1 MTRLEILNKMK
12 ELGVKH
18 YIVAAK
24 HYSNEKG
31 KYTWI
36 ETERIHKCHY
46 NDESF
51 EEEVS
56 RLEAQGYDFFDV
68 IHNHEA

>member
-1 MTRLEILNKMK
+1 MTRLEIYSKMK

-24 HYSNEKG
+24 RYSDEKG

-36 ETERIHKCHY
+36 ETERMEKCHY
-46 NDESF
+46 NDDSF
-51 EEEVS
+51 DNEI
-56 RLEAQGYDFFDV
+56 RKLTDQGFNFFDV
-68 IHNHEA
+68 IHLHD